1 MKQAL
6 VGSAIVH
13 VLLTAAL
20 FVVRT
25 GKTVLVP
32 GPDVV
37 EVALVDPSLAAIPA
51 PAQPAPPQPAEVTP
65 PAEPDGVRLEKPK
78 KKPEPTRTIEP
89 AKPAP
94 AAPQKPSETKA
105 PPARVVL
112 PYADVGGGMRGQVAV
127 DESNFEFA
135 YYLQRVRGMIAGN
148 WTAPSGVPAGTRVE
162 LYFRIARDGT
172 LTQPRVEVSSG
183 NAYFDQSAVRAVLVT
198 GHLPPL
204 PMGWNGSDLGVHFGF
219 EYTGS

>member
-51 PAQPAPPQPAEVTP
+51 PMPGCISKNGAVTVRAPM
-65 PAEPDGVRLEKPK
+65 
-78 KKPEPTRTIEP
+78 I
-89 AKPAP
+89 
-94 AAPQKPSETKA
+94 KA
-105 PPARVVL
+105 GARVGCRAHSG
-112 PYADVGGGMRGQVAV
+112 PQI
-127 DESNFEFA
+127 SNSKA
-135 YYLQRVRGMIAGN
+135 AKTTPIR
-148 WTAPSGVPAGTRVE
+148 
-162 LYFRIARDGT
+162 
-172 LTQPRVEVSSG
+172 
-183 NAYFDQSAVRAVLVT
+183 
-198 GHLPPL
+198 
-204 PMGWNGSDLGVHFGF
+204 
-219 EYTGS
+219 